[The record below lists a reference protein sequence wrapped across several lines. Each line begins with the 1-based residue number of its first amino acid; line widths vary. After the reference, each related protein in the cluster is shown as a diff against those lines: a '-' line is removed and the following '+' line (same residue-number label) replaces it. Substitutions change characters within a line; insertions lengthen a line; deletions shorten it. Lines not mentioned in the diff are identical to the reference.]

1 MVVPFVTCPWAFS
14 LLGVEPARG
23 RRRWDGVP
31 LENSLSKGVFGLRSV
46 VVSLLSSF
54 YSEIAPL
61 FSGSQK
67 EKNRPEHRAND

>member
-1 MVVPFVTCPWAFS
+1 MV
-14 LLGVEPARG
+14 
-23 RRRWDGVP
+23 VP